1 MLKNANK
8 KRQHFYMLEKR
19 LKRRKYISKQRK
31 YISKQKRQHFYMLK
45 NV

>member
-19 LKRRKYISKQRK
+19 LKRRKYISKQ
-31 YISKQKRQHFYMLK
+31 KRQHFYMLK